1 MTRNKSIMVVA
12 GETSGDTHAAKVIQA
27 LLEKKKDL
35 KIFGM
40 GGPRLAEAGM
50 EVREDLTRQALI
62 GVWEVLRHYPA
73 IRRRFRQCE
82 KWLQEEKPDLLL
94 LVDFPGFNLRLAQ
107 KAHALGIKVCYYIA
121 PKTWA
126 WNEKRVQIL
135 RKVVDRL
142 LVIFPFEK
150 TYFKKHGLQAHYVGN
165 PLLEEMDLGPVKKE
179 EVLEQNGISPSHF
192 PLVCVMPGSRKGEI
206 AKIWP
211 VFLKAS
217 RLFTKACP
225 DAAFIVPR
233 ARGLAHKDYR
243 GVKPSDTIYFV
254 EAPAEAMRKVC
265 DVAWVKSGTSTLEMA
280 MLKIPMVVV
289 YKVAA
294 LTGFIAKR
302 VVKVKYVSLVNLLA
316 GKAVVAELLQER
328 AKPRRL
334 VAETLRLMEKGEYR
348 TGQIYEFKQIQKSIS
363 DPPNASKNAAEEIL
377 KMLKMNLKKG
387 RKSSFTT
394 EDTETTK

>member
-1 MTRNKSIMVVA
+1 MRHRNSKSMMVVA
-12 GETSGDTHAAKVIQA
+12 GETSGDAHAAKVIRA

-35 KIFGM
+35 KVFGM
-40 GGPRLAEAGM
+40 GGPRMAEAGM

-73 IRRRFRQCE
+73 IRRRFKQCE
-82 KWLQEEKPDLLL
+82 KWLKEEKPDLLL

-107 KAHALGIKVCYYIA
+107 KAHALGVKVCYYIA

-126 WNEKRVQIL
+126 WNEKRVQVL
-135 RKVVDRL
+135 REVVDRL

-150 TYFKKHGLQAHYVGN
+150 GYFKKHGITAHYVGN
-165 PLLEEMDLGPVKKE
+165 PLLEEMDLSPVKRE
-179 EVLEQNGISPSHF
+179 AVLEQNGISPSHF

-211 VFLKAS
+211 LFLRAS
-217 RLFTKACP
+217 RLFAKACP
-225 DAAFIVPR
+225 DAAFIVPKPQ
-233 ARGLAHKDYR
+233 GLAHKDYR
-243 GVKPSDTIYFV
+243 GLKPSDTLYFV

-280 MLKIPMVVV
+280 LLKIPMVVA

-294 LTGFIAKR
+294 LTGFLAKR
-302 VVKVKYVSLVNLLA
+302 FIKVKYVSLVNLLA

-334 VAETLRLMEKGEYR
+334 VAETLRLLEKGEYR
-348 TGQIYEFKQIQKSIS
+348 TGQLYEFGQIKKSIS
-363 DPPNASKNAAEEIL
+363 NPPNASQNAAEEIL
-377 KMLKMNLKKG
+377 KLLG
-387 RKSSFTT
+387 YSIRKS
-394 EDTETTK
+394 DLKI